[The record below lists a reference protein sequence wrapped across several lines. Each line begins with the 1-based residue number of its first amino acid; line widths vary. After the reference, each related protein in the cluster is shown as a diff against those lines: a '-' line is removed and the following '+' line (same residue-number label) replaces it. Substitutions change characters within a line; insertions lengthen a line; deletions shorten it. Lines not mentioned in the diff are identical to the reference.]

1 MIIISI
7 VAFFVAFFQTIYNAL
22 KGNIGTKHVGL
33 ECTTGAQGMLV
44 RVLVSNTQSSFD
56 LQVFSN
62 RP

>member
-44 RVLVSNTQSSFD
+44 RVLVSKCFQTVLDHSKIIT
-56 LQVFSN
+56 
-62 RP
+62 